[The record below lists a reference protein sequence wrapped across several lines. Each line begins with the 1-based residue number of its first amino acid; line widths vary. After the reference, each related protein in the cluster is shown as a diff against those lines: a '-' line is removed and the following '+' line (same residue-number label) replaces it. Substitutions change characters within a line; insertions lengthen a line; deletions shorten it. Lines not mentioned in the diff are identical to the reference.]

1 MGFYSFIGFL
11 RPAIYFFLLPVY
23 VAYFSE
29 AEYAIYNLMIDFA
42 AISMVLVSL
51 KINNSMVTH
60 YYDYM
65 DDPQAQEDLLSNLFT
80 ISILIG
86 LVTIGIAWFGGTPL
100 FELVFKDEAVTFFP
114 YGLIVLAY
122 TVLFEANQ
130 CYLTF
135 LKNRKKIIAF
145 TMVMLTHVL
154 SIVLL
159 QFIFIIVLERGV
171 TGALEGILIGNILV
185 TAVMIIMKPGL
196 ISFKFNTKYI
206 AEALKFSI
214 PLIPYMIIYWFLMRG
229 GRFFL
234 EAYTDLDTV
243 AVFAMLMVLASVII
257 LAVEAVINGIRP
269 FLFEEFARGEAASK
283 QYISLLT
290 RLVINIPLI
299 FVPLIILISCFIHL
313 IIIKESY
320 FVISEYMPWACLLI
334 FLMVWYKLFYQQLIF
349 VKKSVQVTVLSLI
362 AMLCL
367 LIGFVYFIP
376 SYGIYG
382 VLAATIIANLVMVV
396 LFYYYAQK
404 NYYVAYSF
412 KSILVNPLLVFACIF
427 ALYFGRLYYSWSWE
441 LFGLLQ
447 FFAALLLIVVLNF
460 GNMKEYID
468 FFRKGSL
475 HSHS

>member
-51 KINNSMVTH
+51 KVNNSMVTH

-65 DDPQAQEDLLSNLFT
+65 DKPKDQEDLLSNLFT
-80 ISILIG
+80 ISLIIG
-86 LVTIGIAWFGGTPL
+86 LFALGLAWIGGEAL
-100 FELVFKDEAVTFFP
+100 FELIFKDEAVKFFP
-114 YGLIVLAY
+114 YGLIVVAY

-130 CYLTF
+130 CYLSF
-135 LKNRKKIIAF
+135 LKNRKKIMAF
-145 TMVMLTHVL
+145 TAVMLTHVL

-185 TAVMIIMKPGL
+185 SLVMVLMRPSL
-196 ISFKFNTKYI
+196 ISFKFNAKYI
-206 AEALKFSI
+206 GDALKFSI

-243 AVFAMLMVLASVII
+243 AVFAMLMVLAGVII
-257 LAVEAVINGIRP
+257 LAVEAVINGVRP
-269 FLFEEFARGEAASK
+269 FLFEEFARAEEGSK

-290 RLVINIPLI
+290 RLVVNIPLI

-313 IIIKESY
+313 IISKETY
-320 FVISEYMPWACLLI
+320 FIIAEYMPWACLLF

-349 VKKSVQVTVLSLI
+349 VKKSIQVTVLSLI
-362 AMLCL
+362 AMICL
-367 LIGFVYFIP
+367 LLGFVSFIP

-404 NYYVAYSF
+404 NFFVAYSF
-412 KSILVNPLLVFACIF
+412 KSILLNPLMVFGCIF
-427 ALYFGRLYYSWSWE
+427 GLYFGRMYYAWSWE
-441 LFGLLQ
+441 LFGMLQ
-447 FFAALLLIVVLNF
+447 FTTAIVLIVLLNL
-460 GNMKEYID
+460 GNMKEYIN
-468 FFRKGSL
+468 FFRKGSVQ
-475 HSHS
+475 STN